1 LKETLSKELY
11 TNFLFY
17 FQYLEVGV
25 NGHPGQIV
33 MSTVDVEFKPAT
45 APATPLPL

>member
-1 LKETLSKELY
+1 MKIERNLY
-11 TNFLFY
+11 YYFFY

-33 MSTVDVEFKPAT
+33 MSTADVEFKPAT
-45 APATPLPL
+45 APATLLLQ